1 MNKGQIK
8 QVMGPVVDVEF
19 PEGLPSIYTA
29 LKVQDRELI
38 LEVAQHLGDKL
49 CRTVAMD
56 STEGLSRGEDVL
68 DTGDM
73 IKVPVGEKVLGRI
86 INVIGAPIDEAG
98 PIETKE
104 NWPIHRLAPSLEEQ
118 STQAEMLM
126 TGIKVIDLLA
136 PYVKGGKIGLFG
148 GAGVGKNRHH
158 SGIDK
163 KYRHRAWRIFC
174 LCRCGRKNQR
184 RK

>member
-1 MNKGQIK
+1 MWNFQK
-8 QVMGPVVDVEF
+8 DS
-19 PEGLPSIYTA
+19 LPLYGFKSS
-29 LKVQDRELI
+29 RSELI

-86 INVIGAPIDEAG
+86 INVIGSPIDEAG
-98 PIETKE
+98 PIEAKE

-136 PYVKGGKIGLFG
+136 PYVKGR
-148 GAGVGKNRHH
+148 KNRPFWRRRCWKNCHH
-158 SGIDK
+158 SGTHK
-163 KYRHRAWRIFC
+163 KYRYRTWRIFC
-174 LCRCGRKNQR
+174 LCRCGRENQGR
-184 RK
+184 E